1 MMKNKMIGDVSGS
14 TLGILIDL
22 LSKLRQGSIT
32 VEEVLKAARKKR
44 FVGDPLEGAPESVLA
59 ALGSLIIKH
68 QRGAISL
75 EQLEALV
82 KKERYCQTAEE
93 LVEIHNEWSEFYRL
107 ALGSSLNF
115 GVFKTLAPPPS
126 YLSGFGWLA
135 IIPRK
140 LSLELIVEAC
150 RDEFPVEFELL
161 NLMGNFTHCRSGVSC
176 GSHPAYYIGIRNR
189 QEADKRLLGLS
200 ADRIWEQNIE
210 GINLIEML
218 VLQLKYFLENK
229 QHLNL
234 KTRTLCT
241 SSWLKKSGEKQ
252 TDASARGGLVPT
264 VHCSKGRV
272 YIGLVDQT
280 FKAKGYGTRQIVV

>member
-75 EQLEALV
+75 EQLEDLV
-82 KKERYCQTAEE
+82 KKERYCQTTEE
-93 LVEIHNEWSEFYRL
+93 IKELQMEWIGFYWHAFGSHLIFDAHEI
-107 ALGSSLNF
+107 
-115 GVFKTLAPPPS
+115 LAPLPP
-126 YLSGFGWLA
+126 YQSGFGWLA
-135 IIPRK
+135 LIHRK
-140 LSLELIVEAC
+140 LSLEMAVEAC

-161 NLMGNFTHCRSGVSC
+161 HLMGNFTHCRSNMSFAN
-176 GSHPAYYIGIRNR
+176 PAYYIGIRNR

-218 VLQLKYFLENK
+218 MLQLKYFLENK

-241 SSWLKKSGEKQ
+241 GSWLNKSGGKQ
-252 TDASARGGLVPT
+252 TDASARGGLVPS

-280 FKAKGYGTRQIVV
+280 FKAKEYGTRQIVV